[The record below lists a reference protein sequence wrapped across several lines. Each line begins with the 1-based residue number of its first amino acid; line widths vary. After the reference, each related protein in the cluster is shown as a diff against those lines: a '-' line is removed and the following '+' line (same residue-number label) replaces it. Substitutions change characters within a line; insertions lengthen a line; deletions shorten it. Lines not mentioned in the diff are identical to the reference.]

1 MTNTRSF
8 PAKPLAAV
16 LLHFFTFVVPQAQA
30 QTPTLPTTAAAPAA
44 TSATSANSAN
54 SANSILS
61 QPFVTVNGQVRNNAQ
76 AELLLREQLQT
87 GKPNSP
93 QMQVAVRE
101 LMISQS
107 LMAQAAQNAGLDK
120 LPLVQAQVELA
131 RHSTLAQAWQE
142 TVLREIQLTDA
153 DLNAEY
159 KRQVAALGPE
169 EFQLRHLLV
178 AEEAIAKQLID
189 RIKAGTPMADL
200 AAEFSR
206 DEATRGQGG
215 LSGWAP
221 QGELL
226 PGLLEAVRN
235 LQKGQRFEH
244 PVLTPRGWHVVQL
257 EDRRDYQTPPP
268 ERVRPQLAQALG
280 QQRIQ
285 KRLEELRQTAKVE

>member
-16 LLHFFTFVVPQAQA
+16 LLHFFTSVIPQAQA
-30 QTPTLPTTAAAPAA
+30 QAPSPPTDAAAPAA
-44 TSATSANSAN
+44 TTSNSL
-54 SANSILS
+54 LS

-87 GKPNSP
+87 GAPNSP

-101 LMISQS
+101 LMINQS
-107 LMAQAAQNAGLDK
+107 LMAQAAQKVGLDK

-131 RHSTLAQAWQE
+131 RHNTLAQAWQE
-142 TVLREIQLTDA
+142 TVLRDIQLTDA

-189 RIKAGTPMADL
+189 RIKAGTPIADL

-235 LQKGQRFEH
+235 LPKGQRLEQ

-257 EDRRDYQTPPP
+257 EDRRAYQAPPL
-268 ERVRPQLAQALG
+268 ERVRPQLAQAIG